1 MKFIFFLIVLLQFNI
16 AHGQH
21 KYDYTW
27 IFGSQFGKLGVMLSF
42 NENPLQMNPDTF
54 YTILRSGVSI
64 INDKE
69 GVLQYYSTGCQIYNA
84 MHQVVPG
91 AENLVPHAFNYKNY
105 CEEGEPWLPFGSQ
118 GMVFIPFSDGNY
130 KVFYKP
136 LGFYKNEKG
145 ETKLRIDTFFMTSIQ
160 NGVAEIVDQPI
171 YVDTLSWSTIAAVK
185 HINDIN
191 YWLVTPHDSSD
202 IYISLL
208 VGPDGIIDTIMSNIS
223 GLLRRNHNGSI
234 ARFSPDGN
242 FYIGYEETFIDQAL
256 KVLSFDR
263 STGKLDYLYDMPHP
277 EGSKTSNIGGI
288 EFSAS
293 GRYLYCSTPHHIYQY
308 DLEASNV
315 EASKTIVASWDS
327 PHPQGA
333 IFYLMQRGPDCRIY
347 INSPNSQPFL
357 HVIMYPDRPG
367 LECEVVQQ
375 GLPLPYKHQGSM
387 PYFPNYR
394 LGTGEPVCDSTL
406 SLPTSIPIVYVPEGG
421 IRVWPNPARGQV
433 WLGLSESMVHE
444 AAVITLYNMMGR
456 QVWQQDYTGGD
467 AISIDLYSLSPGIYV
482 LQVQGRDGRRWT
494 EKLIVE

>member
-1 MKFIFFLIVLLQFNI
+1 MKFIFFLIVVLQFNI

-42 NENPLQMNPDTF
+42 NENPLQINPDTF
-54 YTILRSGVSI
+54 FTILRSGVSI

-91 AENLVPHAFNYKNY
+91 AENLVPHAFNYQSY
-105 CEEGEPWLPFGSQ
+105 CAEDVLWLPFGSQ

-136 LGFYKNEKG
+136 INTFKNEKG
-145 ETKLRIDTFFMTSIQ
+145 ETKLIVDTLFMTSIL
-160 NGVAEIVDQPI
+160 NGIAESVDEPV
-171 YVDTLSWSTIAAVK
+171 YADTLSFASIAVEK
-185 HINDIN
+185 HNNNSD
-191 YWLVTPHDSSD
+191 YWVVTPYDSSD
-202 IYISLL
+202 IYVSLH
-208 VGPDGIIDTIMSNIS
+208 VSSYGVIDTVLSMIPEI
-223 GLLRRNHNGSI
+223 LRRDHDGVI
-234 ARFSPDGN
+234 AKFSPEGN
-242 FYIGYEETFIDQAL
+242 LYIGYERAYTDQSF
-256 KVLSFDR
+256 KVMSFDR
-263 STGKLDYLYDMPHP
+263 SSGHLNFLFDMPHP
-277 EGSKTSNIGGI
+277 ENVSTSGIGGI

-293 GRYLYCSTPHHIYQY
+293 GRYLYCSTPHNIYQY

-315 EASKTIVASWDS
+315 EASKTIVASWDT

-333 IFYLMQRGPDCRIY
+333 IFHVMQRGPDCRIY

-394 LGTGEPVCDSTL
+394 LGTGETVCDSTL

-433 WLGLSESMVHE
+433 RLGLSESLVHE
-444 AAVITLYNMMGR
+444 AAVITLYDMMGR

-467 AISIDLYSLSPGIYV
+467 TISIDLYPFSPGIYV